1 MSARTAVLVPGTL
14 TLLPEYAGLED
25 PVADLRAAART
36 AVGWLLEPQ
45 PARIGVLGAP
55 VRPDNAARGVGV
67 SPGLRVARHLL
78 AEAGFAGETVAGAEA
93 LACGS
98 VLVVANGSATRTEK
112 APGHLDDR
120 AHEFDVAL
128 GKALR
133 DGDPAGLAAVDAR
146 VAEALWCHDAPAL
159 HDLARW
165 AGDGPVRAEV
175 LEECDPFGVAYWVV
189 TWQCG

>member
-1 MSARTAVLVPGTL
+1 MSARRAVVVPATL

-25 PVADLRAAART
+25 PVEDLRGAVRT
-36 AVGWLLEPQ
+36 AVKWLLETR
-45 PARIGVLGAP
+45 PAHIGVLHAP
-55 VRPDNAARGVGV
+55 VRPDNAARGVHV
-67 SPGLRVARHLL
+67 PPGLRIARHLL
-78 AEAGFAGETVAGAEA
+78 AGAGFAGETVAGAEA
-93 LACGS
+93 LSCGS

-120 AHEFDVAL
+120 AHDFDVAL

-146 VAEALWCHDAPAL
+146 LAETLWCHDAQAL

-165 AGDGPVRAEV
+165 VGDGPVQAEV